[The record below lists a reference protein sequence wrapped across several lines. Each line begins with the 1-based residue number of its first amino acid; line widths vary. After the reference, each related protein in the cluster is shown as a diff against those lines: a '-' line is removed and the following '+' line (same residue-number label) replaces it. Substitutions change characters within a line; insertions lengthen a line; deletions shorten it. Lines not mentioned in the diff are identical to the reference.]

1 MILNPDP
8 NLEVKFE
15 LYDKDID
22 SDDFL
27 GRLVE
32 SLSELHG
39 HITKCTH
46 IPQIHSYFKP
56 DTYMYIVVLLQ

>member
-32 SLSELHG
+32 WLSVLHG
-39 HITKCTH
+39 CITKCTH
-46 IPQIHSYFKP
+46 IP
-56 DTYMYIVVLLQ
+56 